1 MHKPM
6 ATCELA
12 MGGPTKELCNGQNR
26 PSTDTSLYDQAGM
39 VVAGLV
45 HTPYQENPDR
55 LIYFHTLGGA
65 HYDQ

>member
-6 ATCELA
+6 ATFGLA

-26 PSTDTSLYDQAGM
+26 PSTDTASLYDQAGK

-45 HTPYQENPDR
+45 WSMLHIRKTR
-55 LIYFHTLGGA
+55 TV
-65 HYDQ
+65 